1 MRSNV
6 GTEVKISRLYVPSTY
21 VPRFINVVKE
31 RPPVQLQEKKE
42 KKDLALND
50 LRANLF
56 SFFSDFPRES
66 H

>member
-42 KKDLALND
+42 KK
-50 LRANLF
+50 RIW
-56 SFFSDFPRES
+56 P
-66 H
+66 